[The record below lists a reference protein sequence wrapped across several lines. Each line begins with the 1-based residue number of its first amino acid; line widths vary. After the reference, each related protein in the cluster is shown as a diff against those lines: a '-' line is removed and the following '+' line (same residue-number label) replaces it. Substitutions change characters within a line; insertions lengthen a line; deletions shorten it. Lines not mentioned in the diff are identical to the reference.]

1 MSERDRDR
9 DRVATDLR
17 RKGRHPKCA
26 RCRNHGMISWLK
38 GHKKQCMFKS
48 CSCAKCSLIA
58 ERQRVM
64 AAQVALKRQQAAEDT
79 IALGLTEVMTGK
91 KYPFLPPGPIFSMVL
106 SDQDNSNHDQPSSTK
121 CTPSSPQEGDS
132 PPPAVDTST
141 SSDPTDEK
149 ASSPDK
155 MDTSPCLS
163 TSASY
168 KPLPLDMLVTL
179 FPDKKRSVLELV
191 LRRSGHDLLKA
202 IEQCASLTGG
212 GMRCSPGVTTS
223 TVVTTDRHRG
233 RPQSPMHDTITHTP
247 YVISNKPSSNLIS
260 SDPTDLR
267 SAFRPFLGSAGAPS
281 RLTEV
286 PPLDQTPQPPQAHQ
300 VLPCNGTAL
309 LNMLSPAF
317 FHTSPPFGG
326 GSIFPVYKTFP
337 VPLLQQSP
345 VSTQPPISSN
355 CNCHECRER
364 RS

>member
-1 MSERDRDR
+1 MSELRDR
-9 DRVATDLR
+9 DRVPTDLR

-121 CTPSSPQEGDS
+121 RTPSSPIEGES

-141 SSDPTDEK
+141 SSDPADEK
-149 ASSPDK
+149 TTPDK
-155 MDTSPCLS
+155 METSPPCLTS
-163 TSASY
+163 TPY

-202 IEQCASLTGG
+202 IEQCASLAGG
-212 GMRCSPGVTTS
+212 GGGGVRCSPTS
-223 TVVTTDRHRG
+223 TAITPQDRHRA
-233 RPQSPMHDTITHTP
+233 RPQSPLHDSIAHAP
-247 YVISNKPSSNLIS
+247 YVITSKPRDLITG
-260 SDPTDLR
+260 DATDLR
-267 SAFRPFLGSAGAPS
+267 SAFRPFLGGGGAPS
-281 RLTEV
+281 RLVEA
-286 PPLDQTPQPPQAHQ
+286 PLDQNPPQPPQAHQ

-345 VSTQPPISSN
+345 VASQAPISSN
-355 CNCHECRER
+355 CNCHECREK